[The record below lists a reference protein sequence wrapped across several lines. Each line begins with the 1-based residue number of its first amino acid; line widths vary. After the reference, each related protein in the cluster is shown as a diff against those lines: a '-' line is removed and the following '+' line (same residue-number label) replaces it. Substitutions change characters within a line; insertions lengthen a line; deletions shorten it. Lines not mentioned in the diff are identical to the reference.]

1 MSEVLLEVKDLRT
14 HFFLREGV
22 VKAVDGVDFTV
33 RRGRTLCVVGESGC
47 GKSAVAASILQLVEE
62 PGRIVGGQMLLHG
75 KDRQPIDVAELDP
88 RGRQMREIRGKDIA
102 MVFQEP
108 MTSLSPVHTVGE
120 QVMEAIRLHLPLTG
134 KEVYERAVAMLER
147 VRIPNPKRHMD
158 SYTFQLSGGM
168 RQRVSLAAALSC
180 EPALLI
186 ADEPT
191 TALDV
196 TTQAQILDLFAE
208 LQEQLDMAVM
218 FITHDL
224 GVVASIADDVV
235 VMYLGTVAERTDV
248 DSLFHQPAHPYT
260 KALLRSIPKPGGRR
274 ERLASI
280 RGGVPS
286 PFERPPGCPF
296 HARCDEFMAG
306 RCDTIVPPVV
316 RLDTGAQ
323 VRCLLYE
330 GAPDATSTDEKEAPA
345 HAG

>member
-1 MSEVLLEVKDLRT
+1 
-14 HFFLREGV
+14 
-22 VKAVDGVDFTV
+22 
-33 RRGRTLCVVGESGC
+33 
-47 GKSAVAASILQLVEE
+47 
-62 PGRIVGGQMLLHG
+62 
-75 KDRQPIDVAELDP
+75 
-88 RGRQMREIRGKDIA
+88 
-102 MVFQEP
+102 
-108 MTSLSPVHTVGE
+108 MTSLSPVHTVGD
-120 QVMEAIRLHLPLTG
+120 QVMEAIRLHMPLTG
-134 KEVYERAVAMLER
+134 KDVYDRAVDMLDR

-208 LQEQLDMAVM
+208 LQAELDMAVM

-235 VMYLGTVAERTDV
+235 VMYLGKVAERTDV
-248 DSLFHQPAHPYT
+248 DSLFYHPKHPYT
-260 KALLRSIPKPGGRR
+260 QALQRSVPKPGGRR

-286 PFERPPGCPF
+286 PYDRPAGCPF
-296 HARCDEFMAG
+296 HPRCDDFMPG
-306 RCDTIVPPVV
+306 RCDTIQPPVV
-316 RLDTGAQ
+316 SLENGTQ
-323 VRCLLYE
+323 VSCLLYGE
-330 GAPDATSTDEKEAPA
+330 ETTADVR
-345 HAG
+345 

>member
-1 MSEVLLEVKDLRT
+1 MSDVLLEVKDLRT
-14 HFFLREGV
+14 HYFLREGV
-22 VKAVDGVDFTV
+22 VKAVDGVDLTV

-47 GKSAVAASILQLVEE
+47 GKSAVANSILQLIEE
-62 PGRIVGGQMLLHG
+62 PGRIVGGQMLLHRKG
-75 KDRQPIDVAELDP
+75 QETVDLAELDP
-88 RGRQMREIRGKDIA
+88 RGRRMREIRGKDIS

-120 QVMEAIRLHLPLTG
+120 QVMEAIRLHLPLEG
-134 KEVYERAVAMLER
+134 KAVYDRAVQMLDR
-147 VRIPNPKRHMD
+147 VRIPNAKRHMD

-208 LQEQLDMAVM
+208 LQEELDMAVM

-224 GVVASIADDVV
+224 GVVASIADDVA

-248 DSLFHQPAHPYT
+248 DSLFYHPKHPYT
-260 KALLRSIPKPGGRR
+260 KALLRSVPKPGGKR

-286 PFERPPGCPF
+286 PFERPEGCTF
-296 HARCDEFMAG
+296 HPRCDDFMAG
-306 RCDTIVPPVV
+306 RCDTVIPP
-316 RLDTGAQ
+316 LITFAEGAE
-323 VRCLLYE
+323 VSCLLYE
-330 GAPDATSTDEKEAPA
+330 QEAVA
-345 HAG
+345 R